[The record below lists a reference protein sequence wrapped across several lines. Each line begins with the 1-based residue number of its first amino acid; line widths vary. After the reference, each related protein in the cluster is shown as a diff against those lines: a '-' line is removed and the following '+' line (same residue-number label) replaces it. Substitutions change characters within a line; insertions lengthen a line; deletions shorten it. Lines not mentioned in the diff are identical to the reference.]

1 MRPKTFLIAAIM
13 LTCAGTSMAQPM
25 HAPSSGVEVVQPW
38 ARASAGQTGAAY
50 MMLKNDG
57 DTDDKLIAVS
67 TAAAAKAELHN
78 MTMEGDVMRMRSV
91 DGIPVKAHGSAEL
104 KPGGLHVMLMGLKAP
119 LKQGDSI
126 PVTLTFE
133 KAGKVSVQV
142 PVQPAGAAAPAMG
155 GMHMGH

>member
-1 MRPKTFLIAAIM
+1 MRPKAFLIAASV
-13 LTCAGTSMAQPM
+13 LTYAGASMAQHM
-25 HAPSSGVEVVQPW
+25 HTSSSGVEVVQPW

-50 MMLKNDG
+50 MTLKNNG
-57 DTDDKLIAVS
+57 ATDDKLIAAS

-78 MTMEGDVMRMRSV
+78 MIMDGDVMRMRPV
-91 DGIPVKAHGSAEL
+91 DGIPVKAHGAAEL

-142 PVQPAGAAAPAMG
+142 PIQAAGAAAPAMG
-155 GMHMGH
+155 GMNSGR